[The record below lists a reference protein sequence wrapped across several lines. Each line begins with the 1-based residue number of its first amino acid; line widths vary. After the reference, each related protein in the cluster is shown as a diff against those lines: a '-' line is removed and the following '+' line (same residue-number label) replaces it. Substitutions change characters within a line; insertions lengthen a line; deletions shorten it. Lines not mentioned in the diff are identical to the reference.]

1 MWLLALALRD
11 SGLTVPWAG
20 GMVLLGKNVALA
32 EAGGQTAGLCVL
44 RQLAGEKNTTWDAK
58 QSRS

>member
-1 MWLLALALRD
+1 MALRD

-20 GMVLLGKNVALA
+20 GTVLLGNNAALV
-32 EAGGQTAGLCVL
+32 ERGGQTAGLCVL
-44 RQLAGEKNTTWDAK
+44 RQLAGEKTTTWDAK